1 MRDAVLIV
9 GTILVAIGLLLILWR
24 ELGGAVERR
33 RTGAVRDT
41 FEVLL
46 PIVATVALVAWVW
59 VG

>member
-9 GTILVAIGLLLILWR
+9 GTLLVAIGLVLIVWR
-24 ELGGAVERR
+24 ELGGAAERR

-46 PIVATVALVAWVW
+46 PIVATVVLVVAVW
-59 VG
+59 VA